1 MTSNTDDIIDSILQ
15 RLLEATETSNEKGSK
30 FIHESVGLLYYYFHK
45 IGMKRSESY
54 IKSPEWLINKRA
66 TVYPKTEN
74 DVIVFSML
82 KLLH

>member
-1 MTSNTDDIIDSILQ
+1 
-15 RLLEATETSNEKGSK
+15 
-30 FIHESVGLLYYYFHK
+30 
-45 IGMKRSESY
+45 MKRSESY